1 MKRFLRVAA
10 LTAAM
15 TATMLP
21 MAGCTNPENS
31 KSDSVESSTVDAQT
45 DSNGNGNAQNL
56 SVPALDVAAYTNIQL
71 SNADTNTAWSENDPI
86 ITCAGDSV
94 ATTAAE
100 GLTIEGQ
107 QITITKGGTYVLQGT
122 LNNGQLIVNL
132 TDNTEKVHL
141 ICNGISV
148 TSTSAAIWVQQADK
162 VILTLA
168 EGTENSFTDGTD
180 YASDEENADTPNACI
195 YSKDDLTING
205 EGDLTVNGNCNN
217 GIHTTDD
224 LRIVSGRITVNA
236 VNHGLRGS
244 DSVVIK
250 GGELHINAE
259 GDGIKSTT
267 VDTEGK
273 GFVDIEGGSVTV
285 SAMQDGIDAAVA
297 LVVNGGTLDVESGG
311 GTANAPAHS
320 ESMGGMHGGWGD
332 WFTDTNTSDT
342 TASTKGIKSGAVL
355 AVMQGTV
362 TINAADDAVHCNGD
376 TAISGGVLT
385 LAAGD
390 DGIHSDDELNIGGSA
405 SVTVPESYE
414 GLEAYHISISGG
426 EIRVTASDDGLNA
439 AGGDTA
445 AAADTQSTE
454 NPDAQMP
461 NQGMMPPDMDAM
473 PPEQGMTPP
482 DMGGSFGDFGDF
494 SGFGGGGFGGFAAG
508 SGELDI
514 TGGYLYVNAGG
525 DGLDSNGN
533 ITMTGG
539 VAVICGPTNNGNG
552 PLDSGDNNNQI
563 TLTGG
568 TLIAVGATGM
578 METPESNYI
587 ASASLNAAAGTLIV
601 VTDAEGIVLGALQT
615 PKQAQGIVFSANGM
629 SDGYTVYTGGTYE
642 GALNADGWG
651 TGGSYTAGTE
661 ICTGSGS
668 IGFSGG
674 MGGFGGGGF
683 DGGRPGGRW

>member
-1 MKRFLRVAA
+1 MKRFLRTAA
-10 LTAAM
+10 LTAAI
-15 TATMLP
+15 TAAILP
-21 MAGCTNPENS
+21 MTGCTNAESS
-31 KSDSVESSTVDAQT
+31 KADSVESSTAASRPDT
-45 DSNGNGNAQNL
+45 KEDDNTQNL
-56 SVPALDVAAYTNIQL
+56 SVSVLDVAAYTNVEL
-71 SNADTNTAWSENDPI
+71 SGADTNTAWTENDPI

-94 ATTAAE
+94 TTTAAE
-100 GLTIEGQ
+100 GVAIEGQ
-107 QITITKGGTYVLQGT
+107 QITITKGGTYVLHGT
-122 LNNGQLIVNL
+122 LSDGQLIVNL
-132 TDNTEKVHL
+132 ADNTEKVHL

-180 YASDEENADTPNACI
+180 YASEEGNAATPNACI

-205 EGDLTVNGNCNN
+205 EGALTVNGNCNN

-224 LRIVSGRITVNA
+224 LRIVSGKITVSA

-250 GGELHINAE
+250 GGQLHINAE

-267 VDTEGK
+267 TDTKGK
-273 GFVDIEGGSVTV
+273 GFVDIEGGSITV
-285 SAMQDGIDAAVA
+285 SAAQDGIDAAVA
-297 LVVNGGTLDVESGG
+297 LVINGGTLDVESGG
-311 GTANAPAHS
+311 GTVNAPAHS
-320 ESMGGMHGGWGD
+320 EDMGGMYGGWGD

-342 TASTKGIKSGAVL
+342 TVSTKGIKAGAVL
-355 AVMQGTV
+355 AVMQGAV

-390 DGIHSDDELNIGGSA
+390 DGIHSDDELTISGSA
-405 SVTVPESYE
+405 SVTVTESYE
-414 GLEAYHISISGG
+414 GLEAYHISIAGG
-426 EIRVTASDDGLNA
+426 EIHVTASDDGFNA

-454 NPDAQMP
+454 NPDAQAP
-461 NQGMMPPDMDAM
+461 TQGMAPPDMNGD
-473 PPEQGMTPP
+473 PPEGSMTPP
-482 DMGGSFGDFGDF
+482 GGFGG
-494 SGFGGGGFGGFAAG
+494 GFGGGGFGGFAAG

-514 TGGYLYVNAGG
+514 AGGYLYVNAGG

-539 VAVICGPTNNGNG
+539 VAVVCGPTNNGNG
-552 PLDSGDNNNQI
+552 PLDSGDNNNHI

-601 VTDAEGIVLGALQT
+601 VTDAEGSVLGALQT

-629 SDGYTVYTGGTYE
+629 SEGYTVYTGGTYE

-651 TGGSYTAGTE
+651 TGDSYTAGTE

-674 MGGFGGGGF
+674 MGGFGGGF